1 MHWLLIDVSGLA
13 GRPGAIQ
20 DLSTAGMIGGLR
32 GGLGWV
38 EEGELLRVDLTFE
51 SLREG
56 VQVSGTAG
64 GLLHLNC
71 SRCLVEY
78 EQEFERK
85 LDEIFYFDAGEAE
98 EREGYE
104 VHGKVVDLE
113 PMLRDAIVLGIP
125 VKPLHDVD
133 CRGLC
138 PVCGM
143 DLNVGHCAHGRGE
156 VDPRWAPLR
165 KLMEKSEGS

>member
-20 DLSTAGMIGGLR
+20 DVSITGNIAGLR

-38 EEGELLRVDLTFE
+38 EDDEPISVDLTLE

-56 VQVSGTAG
+56 VQVSGSAG
-64 GLLHLNC
+64 GLLHLSC

-78 EQEFERK
+78 EQEFECK
-85 LDEIFYFDAGEAE
+85 LDETFYFDAGEAE

-104 VHGKVVDLE
+104 VRGKVVDLE
-113 PMLRDAIVLGIP
+113 PMLRDAIVLDIP
-125 VKPLHDVD
+125 VKPLHDAG

-138 PVCGM
+138 PVCGT
-143 DLNVGHCAHGRGE
+143 DLNIDRCNHGGGGD
-156 VDPRWAPLR
+156 DPRWAPLR
-165 KLMEKSEGS
+165 DLMERTKKS